1 MIEPAVA
8 KAFGAPIDELRAPTR
23 RRAAVAQA
31 RQCVMYLAHTVL
43 GASYSAI
50 GEACGR
56 HRRTVAK
63 GCRSV
68 EERRDDPAFDALLAR
83 LEAFVLARLRSGEAS

>member
-1 MIEPAVA
+1 VIEPAAA
-8 KAFGAPIDELRAPTR
+8 KAFGVPVGELRAPTR

-31 RQCVMYLAHTVL
+31 RQCVMYLAHTVI

-83 LEAFVLARLRSGEAS
+83 LEAFVLARLRSGDAS